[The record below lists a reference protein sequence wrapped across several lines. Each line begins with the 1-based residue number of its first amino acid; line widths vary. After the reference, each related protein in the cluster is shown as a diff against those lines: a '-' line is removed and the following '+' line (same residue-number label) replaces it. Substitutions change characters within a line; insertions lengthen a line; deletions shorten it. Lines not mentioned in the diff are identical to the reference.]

1 MSNPRV
7 VQSGG
12 SDRGGAPGRPGKQA
26 SDSVGPSAR
35 TYKVVTIWTAAASGL
50 ALASVA
56 VFAYQAEEP
65 FRVLG
70 TGVVVAA
77 AAAFTGALFG
87 FIFGVPRV
95 LTSDRPQGRI
105 SPLYGG
111 SAPIVANTNLEQIS
125 DWLTKILVGVGLTQF
140 ALIVRAAGRLFAGLA
155 PSFGGG
161 EVGTAFA
168 GALILYM
175 ITFGFSTGWLFT
187 RLFLGRAMT
196 AADQSAAALGL
207 MEKAQR
213 AERAGDDDAAR
224 KYRMRAQGV
233 LEGKTGSTDIYED
246 TGTTIVSDTE
256 PATEANS
263 ADKRTT
269 E

>member
-1 MSNPRV
+1 
-7 VQSGG
+7 
-12 SDRGGAPGRPGKQA
+12 
-26 SDSVGPSAR
+26 
-35 TYKVVTIWTAAASGL
+35 VTIWTAAASSL

-56 VFAYQAEEP
+56 VFASQAEKP
-65 FRVLG
+65 FQVLG
-70 TGVVVAA
+70 TGAVVAA

-95 LTSDRPQGRI
+95 LASDRPQGG
-105 SPLYGG
+105 SSLLYGG

-140 ALIVRAAGRLFAGLA
+140 ALIAKAASRLFTGLA

-161 EVGTAFA
+161 EVGAAFA

-196 AADQSAAALGL
+196 AADRGAAALDL
-207 MEKAQR
+207 MER
-213 AERAGDDDAAR
+213 AEQAEQAGDNDAAR
-224 KYRMRAQGV
+224 TYRLQARDV
-233 LEGKTGSTDIYED
+233 LGQTAGFAYADKGIN
-246 TGTTIVSDTE
+246 TTIVSDTE
-256 PATEANS
+256 TG
-263 ADKRTT
+263 R
-269 E
+269 